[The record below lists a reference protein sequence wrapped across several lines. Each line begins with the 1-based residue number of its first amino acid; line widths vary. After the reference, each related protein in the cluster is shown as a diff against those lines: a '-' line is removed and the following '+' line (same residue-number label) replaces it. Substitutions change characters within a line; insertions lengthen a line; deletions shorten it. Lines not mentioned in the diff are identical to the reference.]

1 MGTLWQDLRYGARML
16 RRNPGFA
23 IVAILTLAIGIGANV
38 IIFSIVNGVLL
49 RPLPFPDSRRIV
61 TLWETDANRGVVRG
75 TASAA
80 EFLDWRDMNHSFQD
94 LSGWRALYFTITGSG
109 DPEQVWGSQVSGNF
123 FRMLRVSPV
132 LGRDFT
138 AEDEQPG
145 HEQVVIL
152 SYALWQRHYGG
163 DPGLVGR
170 TIALDDKPFVVVG
183 ILPQGFTLYGTIPE
197 FEIWKPFA
205 FTRTQLDRE
214 NHELVIFGR
223 LRDKVTLQQAQMEME
238 SIVARLKQQYPGI
251 DQKNGIRVAGFHDEL
266 VRPLRPGLLLLLAA
280 VGFVL
285 LIACAN
291 VANLLLARASVRER
305 EIAIRASLGAGRRRI
320 LAQMMTESV
329 LLALLGAI
337 AGIALAYGGLQVLH
351 LVMPPAAGRGQIPH
365 LDWITISGRVL
376 GFTFLIAL
384 FTAVIFGLA
393 PAIQVVRS
401 ELYESL
407 KEGSRGS
414 TGGRR
419 SHFARSVLIVS
430 EVAFSLL
437 LLVGAGLLVRS
448 FALMMS
454 EDLGFNPSKLLTM
467 QIFLPETHYTTVP
480 SIVNFDDAVIDRVG
494 ALPGVVSAG
503 AINFLPLTGWTA
515 FCDFDIAGRASP
527 DSGEHFTGAYRVID
541 WRYLRTME
549 VALKEGRDF
558 ASSDGPDSQGVVLI
572 NETLAHRYWPNE
584 DPVGKQ
590 IKLIFP
596 ATLRPWDAQARQ
608 GWLTIVGIV
617 GDVRD
622 WSWAEPK
629 VAQLYLPDT
638 QNASKIMRLVVR
650 SSGDPTQLTAA
661 IRQVVE
667 FVDPNQPI
675 TEVSS
680 MDEFLTIVMAQ
691 RRLNMSLLAF
701 FAAVAAVLAAIGIYG
716 VMSYAVT
723 QRSHEIGIRM
733 ALGAESRDVLRMI
746 VNEGMKLALLG
757 LLIGIVVAVIVTKYL
772 ESQLYGVRARDPLTF
787 ITVAA
792 GLALV
797 AFAACYFPAR
807 RATKVDPLSALR
819 YE

>member
-1 MGTLWQDLRYGARML
+1 MGTFWQDLRFGARML

-38 IIFSIVNGVLL
+38 AIFSVVNGVLL
-49 RPLPFPDSRRIV
+49 RPLPFPDSGRIV
-61 TLWETDANRGVVRG
+61 TLWETDANRNVQHG
-75 TASAA
+75 TASAP
-80 EFLDWRDMNHSFQD
+80 ELLDWREMNHSFQE
-94 LSGWRALYFTITGSG
+94 LSGWRALYFTITGNG
-109 DPEQVWGSQVSGNF
+109 EPEQVWGSQASGNF
-123 FRMLRVSPV
+123 LRMLRVSPL

-138 AEDEQPG
+138 AEDELPG
-145 HEQVVIL
+145 HEQVVLL
-152 SYALWQRHYGG
+152 SYGLWQRHYGG
-163 DPGLVGR
+163 DPGIVNR
-170 TIALDDKPFVVVG
+170 TITLDGAPFTVIGV
-183 ILPQGFTLYGTIPE
+183 LPHDFSLYGTVPE

-205 FTRTQLDRE
+205 FDRAQLDRE

-223 LRDKVTLQQAQMEME
+223 LRDRVTLQQAQTEME
-238 SIVARLKQQYPGI
+238 SILARLKKQYPAI

-266 VRPLRPGLLLLLAA
+266 VSPLRPGLLLLLAA

-291 VANLLLARASVRER
+291 VANLMLARASARER
-305 EIAIRASLGAGRRRI
+305 EIAIRASLGAGRWRI
-320 LAQMMTESV
+320 LSQMLTESM
-329 LLALLGAI
+329 LLALVGAV
-337 AGIALAYGGLQVLH
+337 AGIALAYLGLQVLH
-351 LVMPPAAGRGQIPH
+351 IVMPAATGRSQIPH
-365 LDWITISGRVL
+365 MDWIVINGRVL
-376 GFTFLIAL
+376 GFAFAIAL
-384 FTAVIFGLA
+384 FTAAIFGLA
-393 PAIQVVRS
+393 PAIQVARA

-414 TGGRR
+414 TSGRR

-454 EDLGFNPSKLLTM
+454 EDLGFNPAKLLTM
-467 QIFLPETHYTTVP
+467 QIFLPETRYATVP
-480 SIVNFDDAVIDRVG
+480 SIVNFDKTVIERVA
-494 ALPGVVSAG
+494 ALPGVASAS

-527 DSGEHFTGAYRVID
+527 ASGEHYTGQYRVTD
-541 WRYLRTME
+541 WRYLQTMGM
-549 VALKEGRDF
+549 VLKEGRDF
-558 ASSDGPDSQGVVLI
+558 SSADGPDSQGVVLI
-572 NETLAHRYWPNE
+572 NETLARRYWPNE

-596 ATLRPWDAQARQ
+596 AVLRPWDAQARQ

-629 VAQLYLPDT
+629 TAQLYLPDT

-650 SSGDPTQLTAA
+650 SSDPGQLTDS
-661 IRQVVE
+661 IRHVVE
-667 FVDPNQPI
+667 SVDPNQPI

-680 MDEFLTIVMAQ
+680 MDEFLAIVMAQ
-691 RRLNMSLLAF
+691 RRLNMALLVF
-701 FAAVAAVLAAIGIYG
+701 FAAVAAILAAIGIYG

-733 ALGAESRDVLRMI
+733 ALGAESRDVRLMI

-757 LLIGIVVAVIVTKYL
+757 LLIGCVTAVVVTKYL
-772 ESQLYGVRARDPLTF
+772 ESQLYGVKARDPLTF
-787 ITVAA
+787 VTVAA

-797 AFAACYFPAR
+797 ALAACYFPAR

>member
-1 MGTLWQDLRYGARML
+1 
-16 RRNPGFA
+16 
-23 IVAILTLAIGIGANV
+23 
-38 IIFSIVNGVLL
+38 VNGVLL
-49 RPLPFPDSRRIV
+49 RPLPFPESGRIV
-61 TLWETDANRGVVRG
+61 TIWETDANRGVEHG
-75 TASAA
+75 TASAP
-80 EFLDWRDMNHSFQD
+80 ELLDWRDLNHSFQD
-94 LSGWRALYFTITGSG
+94 LSGWRALYFTITGNG
-109 DPEQVWGSQVSGNF
+109 EPEQVWGSQVSGNF
-123 FRMLRVSPV
+123 FRTLRTSPI

-163 DPGLVGR
+163 DRNIIGR
-170 TIALDDKPFVVVG
+170 QISLDDTPFTVIGV
-183 ILPQGFTLYGTIPE
+183 LPRDFTLYGTIPE

-205 FTRTQLDRE
+205 FNRGELDRE

-223 LRDKVTLQQAQMEME
+223 LRANVTLQQAQVEME
-238 SIVARLKQQYPGI
+238 SILIRLKQQYPGI
-251 DQKNGIRVAGFHDEL
+251 DQKNGIRVTGFHDEL
-266 VRPLRPGLLLLLAA
+266 VKPLRPGLLLLLAA

-291 VANLLLARASVRER
+291 VANLMLARASVRER

-320 LAQMMTESV
+320 IVQMLTESM
-329 LLALLGAI
+329 LLAIVGAVV
-337 AGIALAYGGLQVLH
+337 GVALAYFGLDL
-351 LVMPPAAGRGQIPH
+351 LRIVMPPAAGRGQIPH
-365 LDWITISGRVL
+365 VEWITINARVI
-376 GFTFLIAL
+376 GFTVVLSLVAAL
-384 FTAVIFGLA
+384 VFGLA

-419 SHFARSVLIVS
+419 SHFARSVLVVS

-448 FALMMS
+448 FSLMMA
-454 EDLGFNPSKLLTM
+454 EDLGFNPSNLMTM
-467 QIFLPETHYTTVP
+467 QVFLPETHYATVP
-480 SIVNFDDAVIDRVG
+480 QIVSFDNAVVDRV
-494 ALPGVVSAG
+494 AAMPGVISAS
-503 AINFLPLTGWTA
+503 AVNFLPLTGWTA
-515 FCDFDIAGRASP
+515 FCDFEIAGRENPA
-527 DSGEHFTGAYRVID
+527 SGEHFTGEYRVAD
-541 WRYLRTME
+541 WRYLRTMQI
-549 VALKEGRDF
+549 ALQEGREF
-558 ASSDGPDSQGVVLI
+558 TVADGPDSEGVVMI
-572 NETLAHRYWPNE
+572 NETLARRYWPNQ
-584 DPVGKQ
+584 DAVGKR

-608 GWLTIVGIV
+608 GWLTIIGIV
-617 GDVRD
+617 ADVRD

-638 QNASKIMRLVVR
+638 QNASRIMRLVVR
-650 SSGDPTQLTAA
+650 TTGDPGQITAA

-667 FVDPNQPI
+667 SVDANQPI
-675 TEVSS
+675 TEVST
-680 MDEFLTIVMAQ
+680 MDEYLAIVMSE

-701 FAAVAAVLAAIGIYG
+701 FAIIAAILATIGIYG

-733 ALGAESRDVLRMI
+733 ALGAEPRNVLRMI
-746 VNEGMKLALLG
+746 VSEGMKLALLG
-757 LLIGIVVAVIVTKYL
+757 LAIGLVGAIVATKYL
-772 ESQLYGVRARDPLTF
+772 ASQLYGIKPRDPLTF
-787 ITVAA
+787 ISVVA

-797 AFAACYFPAR
+797 ALAACYFPAR
-807 RATKVDPLSALR
+807 RATRVDPLSALR

>member
-1 MGTLWQDLRYGARML
+1 
-16 RRNPGFA
+16 
-23 IVAILTLAIGIGANV
+23 
-38 IIFSIVNGVLL
+38 
-49 RPLPFPDSRRIV
+49 
-61 TLWETDANRGVVRG
+61 
-75 TASAA
+75 
-80 EFLDWRDMNHSFQD
+80 
-94 LSGWRALYFTITGSG
+94 
-109 DPEQVWGSQVSGNF
+109 
-123 FRMLRVSPV
+123 
-132 LGRDFT
+132 
-138 AEDEQPG
+138 
-145 HEQVVIL
+145 
-152 SYALWQRHYGG
+152 
-163 DPGLVGR
+163 
-170 TIALDDKPFVVVG
+170 
-183 ILPQGFTLYGTIPE
+183 
-197 FEIWKPFA
+197 
-205 FTRTQLDRE
+205 
-214 NHELVIFGR
+214 
-223 LRDKVTLQQAQMEME
+223 ME
-238 SIVARLKQQYPGI
+238 SILARLKQQYPGI

-266 VRPLRPGLLLLLAA
+266 VKPLRPGLLLLLAA

-291 VANLLLARASVRER
+291 VANLMLARASVRER
-305 EIAIRASLGAGRRRI
+305 EIAIRASLGAGRWRI
-320 LAQMMTESV
+320 LAQMLTESV
-329 LLALLGAI
+329 LLALIGAV
-337 AGIALAYGGLQVLH
+337 AGIALAYVGLQALH
-351 LVMPPAAGRGQIPH
+351 IVMPPAVGHGQIPH
-365 LDWITISGRVL
+365 MDWIAINGRVL
-376 GFTFLIAL
+376 GFAFLIAL
-384 FTAVIFGLA
+384 VTAIIFGLA
-393 PAIQVVRS
+393 PAIQVARA

-454 EDLGFNPSKLLTM
+454 ENLGFNPSKLLTM
-467 QIFLPETHYTTVP
+467 QVFLPETHYATVP
-480 SIVNFDDAVIDRVG
+480 SIVNFENTVIDRVA
-494 ALPGVVSAG
+494 ALPGVISAS

-515 FCDFDIAGRASP
+515 FCDFDIAGRPSP
-527 DSGEHFTGAYRVID
+527 TSGEHFTGQYRVTD
-541 WRYLRTME
+541 WRYLRTMGM
-549 VALKEGRDF
+549 VLKEGRDF
-558 ASSDGPDSQGVVLI
+558 TSFDGPDSQGVVLI
-572 NETLAHRYWPNE
+572 NEALAHRYWPNE

-590 IKLIFP
+590 MKLIFP

-629 VAQLYLPDT
+629 TAQLYLPDT

-650 SSGDPTQLTAA
+650 SSGDPGQLTDS
-661 IRQVVE
+661 IRHVVE
-667 FVDPNQPI
+667 GVDPNQPI

-680 MDEFLTIVMAQ
+680 MDEFLAIVLAQ
-691 RRLNMSLLAF
+691 RRLNMFLLAF
-701 FAAVAAVLAAIGIYG
+701 FAAVAAILAAIGIYG

-733 ALGAESRDVLRMI
+733 ALGAESRDVRRMI

-757 LLIGIVVAVIVTKYL
+757 LLIGTVAAVMVTKYL
-772 ESQLYGVRARDPLTF
+772 ESQLYGVKARDPLTF

-797 AFAACYFPAR
+797 ALGACYFPAR